1 MFKDTT
7 PDLLRPIKSDDFLP
21 DISNWTTLGGLLLAS
36 TIGVAILI
44 SSLIKY
50 NVTIKAIATVRPLG
64 EIRTVQAGQQGIIKN
79 IKVKV
84 NQLVLRGDEIALL
97 EDSSLQTQRSQL
109 IGNIQQNKLQLERSA
124 FELKALQEQIAAESQ
139 STQEEV
145 ESATAELKRN
155 QRDYQ
160 ERQVTTSLEV
170 KEAEASLELARSEM
184 EQYEQ
189 LKDTGALSE
198 LQIQQKEQA
207 YKVALSR
214 LQKAKAGL
222 YPSSANITIARARI
236 TQQIAKGKST
246 LAILEREHQE
256 LMRRKV
262 EIQNQINSDEK
273 TLKQVLV
280 DMEKS
285 IIRASESGTILKL
298 ELRNIGQIVHTGDV
312 IAQIVPKSS
321 ALVVKARVAPQD
333 IGKVQVCQE
342 LKVTKCQK
350 GRVQM
355 RISAYPYPDYGT
367 LAGAV
372 RFISADVIS
381 PSNSSMP
388 YYEITIQPDRLYLK
402 RGEHHYPIQPGM
414 DITADIISKEETFLN
429 FFLRK
434 ARLITDL

>member
-1 MFKDTT
+1 
-7 PDLLRPIKSDDFLP
+7 
-21 DISNWTTLGGLLLAS
+21 
-36 TIGVAILI
+36 
-44 SSLIKY
+44 
-50 NVTIKAIATVRPLG
+50 
-64 EIRTVQAGQQGIIKN
+64 RTVQAGQQGIIKN

-222 YPSSANITIARARI
+222 DPSSANITIARARI

-262 EIQNQINSDEK
+262 EIQNQINSFQ
-273 TLKQVLV
+273 LFL
-280 DMEKS
+280 EKS
-285 IIRASESGTILKL
+285 KTNYGFITRS
-298 ELRNIGQIVHTGDV
+298 LRG
-312 IAQIVPKSS
+312 
-321 ALVVKARVAPQD
+321 
-333 IGKVQVCQE
+333 
-342 LKVTKCQK
+342 
-350 GRVQM
+350 
-355 RISAYPYPDYGT
+355 
-367 LAGAV
+367 
-372 RFISADVIS
+372 
-381 PSNSSMP
+381 
-388 YYEITIQPDRLYLK
+388 
-402 RGEHHYPIQPGM
+402 
-414 DITADIISKEETFLN
+414 
-429 FFLRK
+429 
-434 ARLITDL
+434 